1 MADISGAA
9 YALALATATAIG
21 ELSNGSASAYAV
33 GRATSTAEGSVKN
46 QELSAF
52 ATGRATTTSAGSV
65 KRQFLSARGTGR
77 ATSTAAGSGLRRS
90 RSAAAGSAVAVARGS
105 IALRG
110 KSTARAYATIPAAN
124 GRIIR
129 DSLGVCDVTREILM
143 MWGIESPCKAP
154 DYARRRALNDL
165 NNALQVVWNQAR
177 DRDYWTR
184 ATETITLASGISSQV
199 LDDDIQNVIGPA
211 RVESTL
217 QPLSPI
223 GTRGELDQFADL
235 FLDSADASGPVAYF
249 IERTNQTGND
259 PARCTFHVTPAPTES
274 TDFLLDLVREAPRFQ
289 DTDIDSCPRIPI
301 PHRYIESLLL
311 PVARYYAMSCHLFV
325 FPERKEQIEAEYA
338 AAMGLMDNAN
348 PLPATA

>member
-1 MADISGAA
+1 MDIDGLA
-9 YALALATATAIG
+9 YALAVATTTAIG
-21 ELSNGSASAYAV
+21 AVSNGSASAYAV
-33 GRATSTAEGSVKN
+33 GRVTSTASGSVKN
-46 QELSAF
+46 QRLSAH
-52 ATGRATTTSAGSV
+52 ATGRVTTTSIGSV
-65 KRQFLSARGTGR
+65 KRQFLSAFGIGR
-77 ATSTAAGSGLRRS
+77 ATSTAVVSGLRRGRAS
-90 RSAAAGSAVAVARGS
+90 VRSAAATTARGS
-105 IALRG
+105 VTRRG
-110 KSTARAYATIPAAN
+110 ASTVTCRATARAN

-165 NNALQVVWNQAR
+165 NNAVQVVWNQAR

-184 ATETITLASGISSQV
+184 ATETITLAAGISSQV
-199 LDDDIQNVIGPA
+199 LDDDIQNVVGPA

-235 FLDSADASGPVAYF
+235 FLDSAAADGPVAYF
-249 IERTNQTGND
+249 IERTNQTGTD
-259 PARCTFHVTPAPTES
+259 PARCTLHVTPAPTTEI
-274 TDFLLDLVREAPRFQ
+274 DFLLDIVREAPRYQ

>member
-1 MADISGAA
+1 MAAIDGAA

-21 ELSNGSASAYAV
+21 VLSNGSASAYAV
-33 GRATSTAEGSVKN
+33 GRATSTADGAVKN
-46 QELSAF
+46 QRLSAY
-52 ATGRATTTSAGSV
+52 ATGRATTTAAGSV
-65 KRQFLSARGTGR
+65 KRQLLSAYATGR
-77 ATSTAAGSGLRRS
+77 ATSTAVGSCLRRS
-90 RSAAAGSAVAVARGS
+90 RSAVAASAVAVARGS
-105 IALRG
+105 ISLKG
-110 KSTARAYATIPAAN
+110 KATAYAYATIPVAN
-124 GRIIR
+124 GRAIR

-165 NNALQVVWNQAR
+165 NNALQVVWNQAQ

-184 ATETITLASGISSQV
+184 ATETITLGSGVSSQV

-211 RVESTL
+211 RVQATL

-235 FLDSADASGPVAYF
+235 FLDSAAADGPVAYF
-249 IERTNQTGND
+249 IERTSQTGND
-259 PARCTFHVTPAPTES
+259 PARCTLHVTPAPTTS
-274 TDFLLDLVREAPRFQ
+274 TAFLLDIVREAPRFQ

-325 FPERKEQIEAEYA
+325 FPERKDQIEAEYA
-338 AAMGLMDNAN
+338 AAMKLMDNAN